1 MSFILEALKKSEQQR
16 QQKNAPQQEVRQR
29 NIVIPARRSGWSP
42 YWLAAGLLPL
52 LLLFAWWLS
61 GRMES
66 TPEMSPATPAHP
78 SSSAQS
84 RQPEEAPVPRDFVAV
99 PPPLSEDFPIEVSTA
114 TSIKKHGKATDPAP
128 RESLKAAVPNTAAVS
143 EQPEAHPGEKAP
155 LYLDLPKELRDR
167 MPRLIMSM
175 HYHSPDPERRLVR
188 INDRLLHEGDW
199 LSGELQLVEITPTGA
214 TLNFLGKSFLLR

>member
-16 QQKNAPQQEVRQR
+16 LQKNTPKQEVRQR
-29 NIVIPARRSGWSP
+29 TLFLRSRRSGWSP
-42 YWLAAGLLPL
+42 YWLAAGFLPL
-52 LLLFAWWLS
+52 LLLFGWGLS

-66 TPEMSPATPAHP
+66 ASEMSPTTLVP

-84 RQPEEAPVPRDFVAV
+84 RQPEAAPVPRDFGAA
-99 PPPLSEDFPIEVSTA
+99 PLHLSEDLPIEVSTA
-114 TSIKKHGKATDPAP
+114 TSTMNHGKATDLAP
-128 RESLKAAVPNTAAVS
+128 GERLKSAAPITAEVS
-143 EQPEAHPGEKAP
+143 EQPDAPPGEKVV

-175 HYHSPDPERRLVR
+175 HYHSPDPVRRLVR

-199 LSGELQLVEITPTGA
+199 LSGELQLEEITPTGA
-214 TLNFLGKSFLLR
+214 TLNFLGKSFMLR